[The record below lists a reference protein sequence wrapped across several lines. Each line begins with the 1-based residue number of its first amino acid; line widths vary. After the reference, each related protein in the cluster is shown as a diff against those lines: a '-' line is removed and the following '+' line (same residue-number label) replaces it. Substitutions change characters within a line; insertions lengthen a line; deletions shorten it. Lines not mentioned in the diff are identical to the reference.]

1 LSEIKITLKVKGK
14 EELKKVLQRME
25 DAVSPK
31 GLDESVQKGAEVFV
45 EVLKEV
51 APKETGALAGSVDS
65 VKKEEADYSI
75 GPNKIYD
82 RIQDLGGTI
91 HGNPFL
97 VWEGE
102 EGLIFA
108 RSVTIPAQHYMLRAF
123 EEGKDAAAAAVIE
136 DVISKLKG

>member
-1 LSEIKITLKVKGK
+1 MAEIHIELKVNGK
-14 EELKKVLQRME
+14 QELDQVLRRME
-25 DAVSPK
+25 QALSPD
-31 GLDESVQKGAEVFV
+31 GLDESVKKGADVFV
-45 EVLKEV
+45 EVLKDV
-51 APKETGALAGSVDS
+51 APKETGRLSGSVDA
-65 VKKEEADYSI
+65 VKKDNADYSI
-75 GPNKIYD
+75 GPDVVYD

-108 RSVTIPAQHYMLRAF
+108 KKVTIPAQHYMLRAF
-123 EEGKDAAAAAVIE
+123 EEGKGPAAAAVIE